1 MGVVVCFFFKQKT
14 AYEVRISDWSS
25 DVCSSD
31 LSKLYVKDLASGVE
45 KKIYDALDQDV
56 QETWAVTGVYPN
68 MAWTPD
74 SRDIVFWA
82 GGKLRR
88 VSGDG
93 GEARIIPFS
102 INDDRVIV
110 DATHPTVEV
119 AHDSFMTKMPRSA
132 EVSPDGRRVVRSEA
146 HTTALQSLMR

>member
-1 MGVVVCFFFKQKT
+1 
-14 AYEVRISDWSS
+14 
-25 DVCSSD
+25 
-31 LSKLYVKDLASGVE
+31 
-45 KKIYDALDQDV
+45 
-56 QETWAVTGVYPN
+56 

-74 SRDIVFWA
+74 SRDIVIWA

-119 AHDSFMTKMPRSA
+119 APDSFMTKMPRWA
-132 EVSPDGRRVVRSEA
+132 EVSPDGRSGVFETPGRLWVKPA
-146 HTTALQSLMR
+146 TGGTARRLTSHQDGAMEQGASWSWDGKSILFGRG